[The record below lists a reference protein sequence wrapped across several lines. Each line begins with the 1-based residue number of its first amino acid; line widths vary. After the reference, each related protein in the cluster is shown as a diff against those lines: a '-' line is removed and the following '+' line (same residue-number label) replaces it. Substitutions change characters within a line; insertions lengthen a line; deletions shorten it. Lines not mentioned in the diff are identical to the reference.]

1 MSKKRVLA
9 AIVGEKFYAVHSKAQ
24 KRVPVPEGLDLEKPF
39 SSSALSK
46 LMAIEIPENLS
57 LATLLLTNI
66 PTPVYPERRDDE
78 RVGHFAK
85 SSFSNED
92 YNKLLSRGLDII
104 HNHKPEILGKVVKSH
119 GSCNI
124 TEVYTQTFSPGY
136 YNETKIDI
144 NDINAILV
152 WRTGFDIR

>member
-1 MSKKRVLA
+1 M
-9 AIVGEKFYAVHSKAQ
+9 
-24 KRVPVPEGLDLEKPF
+24 DL
-39 SSSALSK
+39 
-46 LMAIEIPENLS
+46 
-57 LATLLLTNI
+57 TLLTAPHTFKEGNVVLVTDKINKNDSFNGVI
-66 PTPVYPERRDDE
+66 YRIINAPANKHLAPYNSIYVD
-78 RVGHFAK
+78 HFYIK
-85 SSFSNED
+85 FSNED